1 MHCLCHGFGQILTIV
16 HSSYGLALGFV
27 ALREQDD
34 RLLLT
39 AVAQINHG
47 GPKAVIDE
55 EQAVVV
61 AKLNL
66 DAGKKAMD
74 MSDFF
79 AAHSFFKHGI
89 SYLRRGHWDKQYDLS
104 LELFNLAAKCA
115 LTNAEHDSLK
125 MLTEQ
130 IMQSAKCFEDKF
142 QAISVNVTFLNWS
155 GSVPAAVEL
164 INSTLST
171 LGEALPSTNTLA
183 ITKQYLDN
191 TKTQLSVRLGD
202 MLLNYPVMTNPS
214 KILAVELLVKL
225 YGSLALCGDSAAL
238 PIIPMKVIQMSLVYG
253 MSPRSPPAFAQYAS
267 WLATTQYEFEEGY
280 SYAKLSLSLMKQI
293 PTRAHDGSTMF
304 WSSLTRIYVEPMQS
318 SIVGYHDAY
327 KAHMK
332 SGNPYAVASSYMYND
347 LCLWSGKE
355 LNAVVVAMKDTMKE
369 SKYIKNVI
377 VPKLTLPML
386 QVALRL
392 IGYQSHVPAP
402 QQDSV
407 TNAIGESL
415 REDDI
420 TVSYAIHSNTTMF
433 AKLSESLIFRELNEA
448 IDATEKYF
456 LLRRFESTSST
467 PSLFF
472 RRL

>member
-1 MHCLCHGFGQILTIV
+1 MHCLCHVFGQILTIV

-79 AAHSFFKHGI
+79 AAHSCFKHGI
-89 SYLRRGHWDKQYDLS
+89 SYLRRGHWDKHYDLS

-115 LTNAEHDSLK
+115 LTNADHDSLK

-130 IMQSAKCFEDKF
+130 IMQNAKCFEDKF

-171 LGEALPSTNTLA
+171 LGEALPSTNTLD

-191 TKTQLSVRLGD
+191 TKTQLSVRSDD
-202 MLLNYPVMTNPS
+202 MLLSYPAMTNPS

-238 PIIPMKVIQMSLVYG
+238 PIISMKVIQMSLVYG
-253 MSPRSPPAFAQYAS
+253 MSPRSPAAFAKYGS
-267 WLATTQYEFEEGY
+267 WLATQNEFEEGY
-280 SYAKLSLSLMKQI
+280 RYAKLSLSLMKQI

-304 WSSLTRIYVEPMQS
+304 WSSLTRIYVEPLQS

-332 SGNPYAVASSYMYND
+332 SGNPYAVASAYMYND

-392 IGYQSHVPAP
+392 IGYQSDVPAP
-402 QQDSV
+402 
-407 TNAIGESL
+407 ALGESL
-415 REDDI
+415 KEDDI
-420 TVSYAIHSNTTMF
+420 TASYAIHSNTTMF
-433 AKLSESLIFRELNEA
+433 AKLSEALIFRELNEA
-448 IDATEKYF
+448 RDATEKYF
-456 LLRRFESTSST
+456 FLRRFESTSST